1 MECTGF
7 PLSVAR
13 LPLTKRSVALRP
25 RLAASLPL
33 SQRRSA
39 SACEE
44 SYTCE
49 RGVYM
54 RHVTKH
60 VRAPRKAPNFLELR
74 KGEVRRIPLLR
85 TRVNKDEKRS
95 RSTNADLRLHNFN
108 GLPRPIII
116 VTPRP
121 AGLEF

>member
-1 MECTGF
+1 MECTGCL
-7 PLSVAR
+7 LSVAR

-25 RLAASLPL
+25 HLAAGLPL

-54 RHVTKH
+54 HHDTKH
-60 VRAPRKAPNFLELR
+60 VRAPRKAPNFL
-74 KGEVRRIPLLR
+74 
-85 TRVNKDEKRS
+85 DE
-95 RSTNADLRLHNFN
+95 
-108 GLPRPIII
+108 
-116 VTPRP
+116 
-121 AGLEF
+121 